1 MTPAEVDTRLSLLK
15 IMLRIRMIVEEI
27 ASRYHEGNMRCPTHL
42 SIGQEGVPAAFAL
55 AVRQDDYAV
64 STHRGHAHYLAKG
77 GDLKAM
83 IAEIY
88 GKVTGCSKGRGGSMH
103 LIDQSVGFMGT
114 SAIVGNS
121 IPIGVGLG
129 LAAQLKG
136 ADQVSSV
143 FFGDGATEEG
153 VYYESLNFAA
163 VRKLPVLFICENNL
177 YSVYSPLRVR
187 QPAERSIANVATAMG
202 VPGTSHDGN
211 DAYTAFLELKKAV
224 ERIRTGH
231 GPRLLEF
238 NVYRWREHCG
248 PNFDNDIGYRSQ
260 DEFETWRQREPI
272 ATLRRSLSSLV
283 ACLDETELETLSMIN
298 SEIASAFEF
307 AETSPFPPSTEAF
320 SGEYA

>member
-1 MTPAEVDTRLSLLK
+1 MTPTEVDTRLSLLK
-15 IMLRIRMIVEEI
+15 IMLRIRMVEEEI
-27 ASRYHEGNMRCPTHL
+27 ASRYHEGKMRCPTHL
-42 SIGQEGVPAAFAL
+42 SIGQEGVPAAFSL
-55 AVRQDDYAV
+55 AIRKDDYAV

-77 GDLKAM
+77 GDLKSM

-88 GKVTGCSKGRGGSMH
+88 GKATGCSKGRGGSMH

-129 LAAQLKG
+129 LAAQLNG
-136 ADQVSSV
+136 TDQISCV

-177 YSVYSPLRVR
+177 YSVYSPLSVR
-187 QPAERSIANVATAMG
+187 QPEGRSIANVSTAMG
-202 VPGTSHDGN
+202 VPGTKLDGN
-211 DAYTAFLELKKAV
+211 DAYTAFLEITKAV
-224 ERIRTGH
+224 ERIRTGQ

-238 NVYRWREHCG
+238 DVYRWREHCG
-248 PNFDNDIGYRSQ
+248 PNFDNDIGYRTQ
-260 DEFETWRQREPI
+260 DEFESWRQREPV
-272 ATLRRSLSSLV
+272 ATMRKALSSQMV
-283 ACLDETELETLSMIN
+283 ALDKAEREIISMIN
-298 SEIASAFEF
+298 SEVASAFEF
-307 AETSPFPPSTEAF
+307 AESSPFPLGSEAF

>member
-1 MTPAEVDTRLSLLK
+1 MTPTEVDTRLSLLK
-15 IMLRIRMIVEEI
+15 IMLRIRMVEEEI
-27 ASRYHEGNMRCPTHL
+27 ASRYHQGNMRCPTHL

-136 ADQVSSV
+136 TDQVSCV

-177 YSVYSPLRVR
+177 YSVYSPLSVR

-202 VPGTSHDGN
+202 VPGTKHDGN
-211 DAYTAFLELKKAV
+211 DAYTAFLEISEAV
-224 ERIRTGH
+224 ERIRTGQ

-238 NVYRWREHCG
+238 DVYRWREHCG

-260 DEFETWRQREPI
+260 EEFESWKQREPI
-272 ATLRRSLSSLV
+272 ATLRRTLTSHVV
-283 ACLDETELETLSMIN
+283 ALDEIEHEILSMIN
-298 SEIASAFEF
+298 TEISIAFDF
-307 AETSPFPPSTEAF
+307 AEYSPFPPSAEAF